1 MQTKKV
7 YVVLHRIKNKTTY
20 KYKKYRN
27 IHRLSISLYKCSM
40 DIKEPNKYFC
50 RNIIGKLANSMK
62 IDLPWIKI

>member
-1 MQTKKV
+1 MSFYTGSKIK
-7 YVVLHRIKNKTTY
+7 LHISIKSTE
-20 KYKKYRN
+20 